1 MSYLY
6 VNDNGVT
13 VGVEAN
19 RCVAKYPD
27 GMVKYV
33 PIESLEGI
41 VIMGQSQLT
50 TRCTEE
56 CLKRGINISYFS
68 KGGRYFGRLQST
80 GHVKAERQRQQCSLY
95 DTEFSVELAKRMISA
110 KSKCSVKKI

>member
-13 VGVEAN
+13 VG
-19 RCVAKYPD
+19 VAKYPD

-56 CLKRGINISYFS
+56 
-68 KGGRYFGRLQST
+68 
-80 GHVKAERQRQQCSLY
+80 
-95 DTEFSVELAKRMISA
+95 
-110 KSKCSVKKI
+110 

>member
-56 CLKRGINISYFS
+56 CLKREINISYFS
-68 KGGRYFGRLQST
+68 IFWKVTVNRTCQGRTTAPAVFI
-80 GHVKAERQRQQCSLY
+80 V
-95 DTEFSVELAKRMISA
+95 
-110 KSKCSVKKI
+110 

>member
-33 PIESLEGI
+33 PTESLEGI

-56 CLKRGINISYFS
+56 
-68 KGGRYFGRLQST
+68 
-80 GHVKAERQRQQCSLY
+80 
-95 DTEFSVELAKRMISA
+95 
-110 KSKCSVKKI
+110 

>member
-1 MSYLY
+1 M
-6 VNDNGVT
+6 
-13 VGVEAN
+13 
-19 RCVAKYPD
+19 AKYPD

-56 CLKRGINISYFS
+56 CLKRGIPVVYFQ
-68 KGGRYFGRLQST
+68 KVGYTL
-80 GHVKAERQRQQCSLY
+80 V
-95 DTEFSVELAKRMISA
+95 V
-110 KSKCSVKKI
+110 